1 MNDSLQENYSKYN
14 LAVAEL
20 YHPYFHG
27 DDNNWNDDF
36 RHLLFTSFLHC
47 FSIEKDEMFDDI
59 YPNDSTW
66 DLRLRFSRNCPDVE
80 HPYIR
85 NYMNVVRP
93 FKVDIVEMIELETG
107 HMICIPKTFWL
118 KIFQRKFKKY
128 YNKLQKR
135 IQRAKNP
142 KILIRRSYGCTL

>member
-47 FSIEKDEMFDDI
+47 FSIEKNEMFGDI
-59 YPNDSTW
+59 YPNGSTGG
-66 DLRLRFSRNCPDVE
+66 LRLRFSRNRSDVE

-85 NYMNVVRP
+85 NYMNVARP

-118 KIFQRKFKKY
+118 KIFQL
-128 YNKLQKR
+128 NANLDIPDQTGG
-135 IQRAKNP
+135 
-142 KILIRRSYGCTL
+142 IRVMLFGT

>member
-1 MNDSLQENYSKYN
+1 MNDSLQENYSRYK

-47 FSIEKDEMFDDI
+47 FSIEKNEMFDDDI
-59 YPNDSTW
+59 YMNC
-66 DLRLRFSRNCPDVE
+66 LRLRFSRNWPDIE

-85 NYMNVVRP
+85 NYMNVTRP
-93 FKVDIVEMIELETG
+93 FRVDIVEMIELETG

-118 KIFQRKFKKY
+118 KIFQRKFKNY
-128 YNKLQKR
+128 NNKLQKR

-142 KILIRRSYGCTL
+142 KILIRRSTYGCTL